1 MKKPEP
7 KPTAIVCTLC
17 GLGWDRHEKLM
28 KTKTEKP
35 TAETCVELLKA
46 DLAARPRYA
55 PAFSGTGITWPA
67 NYTVQ

>member
-7 KPTAIVCTLC
+7 RPTAIVCSLC

-28 KTKTEKP
+28 KTKAEKP

-46 DLAARPRYA
+46 DLAKPRLQ
-55 PAFSGTGITWPA
+55 PFVSGTSGYGT
-67 NYTVQ
+67 YTLQ